1 MLKDEAEK
9 KHELKKK
16 KNQSN
21 SDEPPKLELISQT
34 HNL

>member
-9 KHELKKK
+9 NMNLNKK

-34 HNL
+34 RNL